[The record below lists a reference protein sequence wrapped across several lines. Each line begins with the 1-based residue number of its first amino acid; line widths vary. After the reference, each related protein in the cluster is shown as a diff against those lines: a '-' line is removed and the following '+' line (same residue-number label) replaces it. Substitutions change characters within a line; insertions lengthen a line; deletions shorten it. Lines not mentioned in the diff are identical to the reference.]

1 MKDLQSVLK
10 LVIVAIVAGFA
21 LAAVLTGRAVVREH
35 YAYETMV
42 APRTLHQMVAEMEIE
57 EGSGGRRTTLLLGA
71 GLASMA
77 GLVFGGF
84 ILSMRGGSELLRQR
98 RLGRKRANRRAT
110 PRYAPSAPLAE
121 MLPEKS
127 DGNENHTNRN

>member
-21 LAAVLTGRAVVREH
+21 LAAVLTGRAAVREH
-35 YAYETMV
+35 YAYEMLV
-42 APRTLHQMVAEMEIE
+42 APRTLHQMVTEMEAE
-57 EGSGGRRTTLLLGA
+57 EEPGGRGTALLFGA

-98 RLGRKRANRRAT
+98 RLGRKRATRRAA
-110 PRYAPSAPLAE
+110 PRYAPPAPLVE
-121 MLPEKS
+121 MLPDKS
-127 DGNENHTNRN
+127 DGNENYTNRA